1 MFQNPSDYLESEKN
15 THFGTLLLGGVGGGG
30 WWRGGAG
37 EGRGTVSNSVT
48 IYDNKIKTRN

>member
-15 THFGTLLLGGVGGGG
+15 THFGMLLLGGVGGGG

-48 IYDNKIKTRN
+48 IYDNKIKTSN